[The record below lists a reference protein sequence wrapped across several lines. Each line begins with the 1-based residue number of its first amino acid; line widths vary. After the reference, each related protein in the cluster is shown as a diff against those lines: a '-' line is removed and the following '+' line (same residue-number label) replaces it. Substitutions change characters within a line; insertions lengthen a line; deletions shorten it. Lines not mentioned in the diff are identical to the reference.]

1 MRTWLASDIDLSN
14 AIWVVARWACVLT
27 CLEWR
32 EVRGVLAFRTNLGRI
47 ALVAGPRA
55 KFAGA
60 PGFHFRIWDLA
71 PETRWA
77 FFLAG
82 RTGDIQEISVLAN
95 LAHFCTGAFH
105 TIVGTSLTRA
115 TNLFSATFP
124 VASWTFIVA
133 LPVRRQ
139 IREIFALTANICRV
153 ALVAGVEATRTRSTR
168 LKAAAESVEAVRTFW
183 STTAVGVQVAENVA
197 FKAHVWT

>member
-1 MRTWLASDIDLSN
+1 MSRENQDREWWRYPSWSSCPQHHDHPWSHIQEPRS
-14 AIWVVARWACVLT
+14 T

-77 FFLAG
+77 SSVCRANVLIMLEQAPKQPKQPKQWALVTNSPEILQTNKAATFFLAG

-95 LAHFCTGAFH
+95 LAPGKRQVLWMLRKQRGINQVSDEHATKRNQYPMFSQIC
-105 TIVGTSLTRA
+105 SL
-115 TNLFSATFP
+115 F
-124 VASWTFIVA
+124 VDVCG
-133 LPVRRQ
+133 
-139 IREIFALTANICRV
+139 IFGSN
-153 ALVAGVEATRTRSTR
+153 
-168 LKAAAESVEAVRTFW
+168 
-183 STTAVGVQVAENVA
+183 
-197 FKAHVWT
+197 